1 MELSDAAIGAILATG
16 AILLCALLLVA
27 LLLAWVVSVVSRHRK
42 LWLETDDDGETRAG
56 LELRARRKPEPEKLF
71 PWSESEGSIAQ
82 GQSGETVAQYKAR
95 MGLDG
100 NSS

>member
-27 LLLAWVVSVVSRHRK
+27 LVLAWLVSVAARHRK
-42 LWLETDDDGETRAG
+42 LWLEQDDDGEVRGG
-56 LELRARRKPEPEKLF
+56 LELRGARPPPVTMGPLD
-71 PWSESEGSIAQ
+71 Q
-82 GQSGETVAQYKAR
+82 GHPYEHSGETIAQYKAR

-100 NSS
+100 NST